1 MRRLVLAALGSI
13 TLGAAVPAHAADMPF
28 PVKAA
33 PPAFVHAWYNC
44 TGWYIGAHVGYGW
57 ADLSNPILGGSGFSP
72 SGMTYGLQGGFN
84 YQMGSWV
91 LGIEGE
97 YSWADLKDTQGV
109 VGVASGEAKID
120 QIYNI
125 SGRVGY
131 AFDRT
136 MIYGKF
142 GYAWTQEEYNFTL
155 PGGTATGGVDR
166 NGWLLGAGIEYA
178 FAGNWTAKLEYN
190 YFDMGS
196 KLVTLATTGGL
207 VVVPANID
215 LTVQT
220 VKLGVNYKFNWGL
233 R

>member
-1 MRRLVLAALGSI
+1 M
-13 TLGAAVPAHAADMPF
+13 
-28 PVKAA
+28 KAA
-33 PPAFVHAWYNC
+33 PPAFVHAYYNW
-44 TGWYIGAHVGYGW
+44 TGWYIGGHVGYGW
-57 ADLSNPILGGSGFSP
+57 ADLSNPILGGAGFSP

-91 LGIEGE
+91 FGIEGE

-109 VGVASGEAKID
+109 VGVALRRSQDRPA
-120 QIYNI
+120 
-125 SGRVGY
+125 STTSAGRIGY

-142 GYAWTQEEYNFTL
+142 GYAWTQEEYNFTAL
-155 PGGTATGGVDR
+155 GGTATGGVDR
-166 NGWLLGAGIEYA
+166 NGWVIGAGIEYA

-196 KLVTLATTGGL
+196 KLVDAGDHRRSRRGAGQHRPYGSDRETRRQLQ
-207 VVVPANID
+207 
-215 LTVQT
+215 VQ
-220 VKLGVNYKFNWGL
+220 LGPL